1 MIVMIV
7 TIVTIVLVV
16 TSYKMQQDILMHNI
30 FNGIQNGII
39 AKAVIMISCFVGY
52 VKRLKLQECQF
63 AKWKASNIWYLINT
77 CNCLM
82 L

>member
-7 TIVTIVLVV
+7 IIVTIVLVV
-16 TSYKMQQDILMHNI
+16 TSYKTQQDILMHNI
-30 FNGIQNGII
+30 FNGIQNGIM
-39 AKAVIMISCFVGY
+39 AEVVTVINCFVGY

-63 AKWKASNIWYLINT
+63 AKWKVSNIWYLINI